1 MWKDL
6 TPEWQ
11 IAFEEAWL
19 AFRNGSYPIGAAIFD
34 AQGNLLV
41 REHNRGAEADSVN
54 RYVAHA
60 EAGALRRLDTS
71 SYNPKTVV
79 LYTTM
84 EPCPMCMGTAVMS
97 NIKHLR
103 YAAKDPYCGC
113 VHWKEEDPYVKGQEL
128 DYELEAG
135 EKEFVQFVIQSY
147 FELKGIERGVSDKV
161 LRTFESYN
169 SKAVETAK
177 AFYKDKRLDSYAEG
191 NNDFSVVYDE
201 IENYFIMPSEGLRR
215 IVGDTE

>member
-1 MWKDL
+1 
-6 TPEWQ
+6 
-11 IAFEEAWL
+11 
-19 AFRNGSYPIGAAIFD
+19 
-34 AQGNLLV
+34 
-41 REHNRGAEADSVN
+41 
-54 RYVAHA
+54 
-60 EAGALRRLDTS
+60 
-71 SYNPKTVV
+71 
-79 LYTTM
+79 M

>member
-1 MWKDL
+1 MWNDL
-6 TPEWQ
+6 TPEWK
-11 IAFEEAWL
+11 IVFEEAWS

-34 AQGNLLV
+34 EQGNLLV

-71 SYNPKTVV
+71 AYNPKSVV

-113 VHWKEEDPYVKGQEL
+113 VHWKEEDPYVMGQEL

-147 FELKGIERGVSDKV
+147 FELKGIDRGVSDKV
-161 LRTFESYN
+161 LRAFESYN
-169 SKAVETAK
+169 SKAVEVAK
-177 AFYKDKRLDSYAEG
+177 TFYSDKRLDAYSDESIG
-191 NNDFSVVYDE
+191 FPVVYDE
-201 IENYFIMPSEGLRR
+201 IAALFYAL
-215 IVGDTE
+215 